1 MRAWDIL
8 RQGSTLSAGTAW
20 EHLTHQGGS
29 GPVVVMSMEGNLAA
43 VPMAASIP
51 SSVCSASV
59 ERAELRANTEAL
71 PFAGSLVDVVLAA
84 EVSDFSLSASILEE
98 VL

>member
-8 RQGSTLSAGTAW
+8 KQGSTLPAGTAW

-29 GPVVVMSMEGNLAA
+29 GPVVMSMEGNLAA

-59 ERAELRANTEAL
+59 EGAELRANTEAL